1 VFEKDPA
8 NLWDQYLAVI
18 HQREAKLL
26 AHLETH
32 RTMEEI
38 VEAWIVYC
46 RAREPADFY
55 EFTERASMQKH
66 LEIRV
71 ANSTI
76 AIKDEKYCRIG

>member
-1 VFEKDPA
+1 VFEKDLA

-26 AHLETH
+26 AYLEAH

-38 VEAWIVYC
+38 VEAWIVNC
-46 RAREPADFY
+46 RAREPTDFY

-71 ANSTI
+71 ANSTV
-76 AIKDEKYCRIG
+76 AIKDGRYYRIG